1 MTSLPKKGTIKK
13 ASHFCEALW
22 AQQGSN
28 LRPKDYE
35 SPTLTS

>member
-1 MTSLPKKGTIKK
+1 MLYHLHPPSKK
-13 ASHFCEALW
+13 ASHVCEALW